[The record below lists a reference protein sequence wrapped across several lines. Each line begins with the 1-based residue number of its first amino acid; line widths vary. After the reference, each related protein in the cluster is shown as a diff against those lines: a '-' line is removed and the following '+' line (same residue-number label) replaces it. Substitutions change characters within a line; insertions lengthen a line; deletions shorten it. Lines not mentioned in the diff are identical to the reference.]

1 MAIWRQI
8 LILLVLAGVGFG
20 GYEIWRSEFGAGEG
34 AAEAPRRGARA
45 ASVEV
50 EAVRPA
56 LMERTVE
63 AVGTTRARQSVEVR
77 PLASGRIVELAIN
90 PGEMVEAGAI
100 LARLDDEI
108 ERADLAEAEA
118 LVVEQR
124 QAAERAETLRRSAA
138 IPESAVEQAISRL
151 AVAEATLE
159 RARRRLADRTIRAP
173 FDGHVGLTD
182 ADLGARVDEGDVL
195 TRIDDLSEIEVEFAL
210 PEILY
215 AEIAVGMPVEAI
227 SAAFPDRTFIG
238 EIAAVDSRVDP
249 VGRSFRT
256 RATIPNPEG
265 ELPAGMFMSLSI
277 TLASF
282 EALVA
287 PEEAVV
293 AQAAD
298 TYVFVVEEGKA
309 QRRPVVTG
317 LRKSGVVA
325 IESGVEAGA
334 LVVTRGL
341 QSVRD
346 GAAVNVI
353 GGPAAEEAPKS

>member
-1 MAIWRQI
+1 MAIWRQV
-8 LILLVLAGVGFG
+8 LILLVLACIGFG
-20 GYEIWRSEFGAGEG
+20 GYEVWRSEFGAGEG
-34 AAEAPRRGARA
+34 AAESPRRGARA

-50 EAVRPA
+50 EAVRLA
-56 LMERTVE
+56 VLERTVE

-90 PGEMVEAGAI
+90 PGEKVEAGAP
-100 LARLDDEI
+100 LARHDDEI

-124 QAAERAETLRRSAA
+124 QAAERAETLSRSAA
-138 IPESAVEQAISRL
+138 IPESAVEQTVSRL

-173 FDGHVGLTD
+173 CAGFVGLTD

-195 TRIDDLSEIEVEFAL
+195 TRIDDLTEIEVEFAL
-210 PEILY
+210 PEVLY
-215 AEIAVGMPVEAI
+215 AEIAVGMAIEAI
-227 SAAFPDRTFIG
+227 SAAFPDRVFTG
-238 EIAAVDSRVDP
+238 EIAAIDSRVDP

-256 RATIPNPEG
+256 RATIPNPAG

-282 EALVA
+282 EALVV
-287 PEEAVV
+287 PEESIV

-298 TYVFVVEEGKA
+298 TYVFVVEDGVA
-309 QRRPVVTG
+309 RRRPVDTG
-317 LRKSGVVA
+317 LRKSGIVA

-341 QSVRD
+341 QAVRD
-346 GAAVNVI
+346 GAEVNVI
-353 GGPAAEEAPKS
+353 GGTAAEETPKS